1 MEKLIILLSIS
12 SVILM
17 FTHEYDAFHLGE
29 WKMFK
34 FLQRFSNQ
42 VQYLIF
48 LYAHIPLT
56 LFFAYYLWTLV
67 SFSNIVLW
75 IIVNLLLI
83 VHFGIHLFA
92 LRWESNVFH
101 SIYSFVI
108 IGAAALLGIIN
119 LCLIQYF

>member
-1 MEKLIILLSIS
+1 MDKLIILLSTS

-17 FTHEYDAFHLGE
+17 LTHEYDAIHFGE

-48 LYAHIPLT
+48 LYAHIPFT
-56 LFFAYYLWTLV
+56 LFLFYYLWTVV

-83 VHFGIHLFA
+83 VHFGIHLLA

-108 IGAAALLGIIN
+108 IGAAALMGIIN